1 MSDEDLVEKIL
12 GNRSKVRI
20 IRYLGKVFEAN
31 ITRIVRATQMH
42 YVTVRRNLEELKAL
56 GIVEEKQV
64 GRIKIY
70 SLNFANPV
78 VRVILETINLLEYE
92 K

>member
-1 MSDEDLVEKIL
+1 MNEDDLVEKIL

-31 ITRIVRATQMH
+31 ITRIVKATRMH
-42 YVTVRRNLEELKAL
+42 YVTVRRNLEELKNL

-64 GRIKIY
+64 GRVKIY
-70 SLNFANPV
+70 SLNFSNPV
-78 VRVILETINLLEYE
+78 VRIILEAINLLEYE